1 MAHSKAVRDAVRRDY
16 IAQGMAPEVLG
27 PMHGV
32 GVATVIRWRREA
44 RDTGDDWDR
53 LRAARRL
60 SSGAPEDIAMALM
73 MEYLEHNQFAI
84 AELRKLRES
93 PDGAALAIDDYT
105 KRLVGLQ
112 DGFNKMMAASRRI
125 LPQTDRLMVA
135 AGVVEDFAAYLSD
148 RHPALRMSFLDVLP
162 EFQQIVEKKYG

>member
-1 MAHSKAVRDAVRRDY
+1 MAHGKEVRDAVRRDY

-44 RDTGDDWDR
+44 RDAGDNWDR
-53 LRAARRL
+53 LRTARRL
-60 SSGAPEDIAMALM
+60 GSGGPEELAMGQI
-73 MEYLEHNQFAI
+73 LEFLELNQFALTEI
-84 AELRKLRES
+84 RKMRES
-93 PDGAALAIDDYT
+93 PDGAALPIDDYT

-135 AGVVEDFAAYLSD
+135 AGVVEEFAAFLSD
-148 RHPALRMSFLDVLP
+148 KHPALMARFLDVLP